1 MSTNP
6 KSSVEVVMSNLES
19 EPRRYP
25 LLESLLEQKHLPMKG
40 IFTYRDLAKLLDAGV
55 RTIQV
60 WCKDGKIVVRDL
72 PARGRFLAQD
82 VEDFLERSVRKH
94 VGP

>member
-1 MSTNP
+1 MSIH
-6 KSSVEVVMSNLES
+6 ES
-19 EPRRYP
+19 EPRKYP
-25 LLESLLEQKHLPMKG
+25 LLQSLLEQKHLPMKG
-40 IFTYRDLAKLLDAGV
+40 VFTYRDLAKLFDAGV

-82 VEDFLERSVRKH
+82 VEDFLERSVRQQG
-94 VGP
+94 VPDENS

>member
-1 MSTNP
+1 
-6 KSSVEVVMSNLES
+6 MSNPEK
-19 EPRRYP
+19 EPHRYP

-40 IFTYRDLAKLLDAGV
+40 VFTYRDLAKLFDAGV

-60 WCKDGKIVVRDL
+60 WGKDGKIVVRDL

-82 VEDFLERSVRKH
+82 VEDFLERTVRQQA
-94 VGP
+94 VPDEDP